1 MHNLLF
7 KTGQAQRGVA
17 MVEFAITLPLL
28 LLLLLAI
35 GEFGRMLYHY
45 NNLLQANR
53 DAVRYVAK
61 AAWDNDLGR
70 FEIDPAAAEPECNK
84 AVEPVCKKLLEVTKN
99 LAVYG
104 VPTPQPGKEV
114 VPGLATD
121 DVTVIPEPG
130 NPDHVRVTTRY
141 VFQPVIGNSLPALI
155 GDAIPLNITLV
166 ATTVMRGL

>member
-1 MHNLLF
+1 MHSHSF
-7 KTGQAQRGVA
+7 KPGQVQRGVA

-28 LLLLLAI
+28 LLLLLAFA
-35 GEFGRMLYHY
+35 EFGRMLYHY

-61 AAWDNDLGR
+61 AAWDNDLGM
-70 FEIDPAAAEPECNK
+70 FEIDPA
-84 AVEPVCKKLLEVTKN
+84 VEADRKNLEVTKN

-104 VPTPQPGKEV
+104 VPTLQPGNEV
-114 VPGLATD
+114 VPGLTTD
-121 DVTVIPEPG
+121 NVTVSVSAV

-141 VFQPVIGNSLPALI
+141 VFQPVIGNGLPALI
-155 GDAIPLNITLV
+155 GDAIPLNFPLV